1 MNAIKRLTNGI
12 AVGLVTASASSAVW
26 AAEHANDFDK
36 LYANLL
42 AWTTG
47 TLGKSIALIFLLIGL
62 GLGAVRGSIIGA
74 VTCLAAALALVV
86 APDIVTSIFAGA
98 TTVPGG

>member
-1 MNAIKRLTNGI
+1 MKKLRS
-12 AVGLVTASASSAVW
+12 LVTRATMALVMASSTTAVW
-26 AAEHANDFDK
+26 AEGHADDFNQ
-36 LYANLL
+36 LYSQLL

-62 GLGAVRGSIIGA
+62 GLGAVRGSILGA

-86 APDIVTSIFAGA
+86 APDIVDAIF
-98 TTVPGG
+98 TPTV

>member
-1 MNAIKRLTNGI
+1 MTIRQLT
-12 AVGLVTASASSAVW
+12 AKAMTALVMASSTTCVW
-26 AAEHANDFDK
+26 AAGHADDFDQ
-36 LYANLL
+36 LYTQLL

-62 GLGAVRGSIIGA
+62 GIGAVRGSILGA

-86 APDIVTSIFAGA
+86 APDIVEAIFTTS
-98 TTVPGG
+98 P